1 MHRRWAPL
9 RWLAVI
15 ALLLVGSVFSDES
28 ASERV
33 EIPEADA
40 DAVVSSNGKESKMTR
55 SFVAATHGSAHA
67 LTLTTFLTDAAYLH
81 YAVLPAGHEVLDAA
95 GVKTAAAQ
103 CRVDVS
109 EETKAVASVD
119 YSAARRLPDSRSA
132 VERVQSA
139 GVVAADTVAVAK
151 SQKVVSS
158 VENLLA
164 NTSYDVYF
172 VAEVIGSNG
181 VFGPVQSVLQSWT
194 HPEPP
199 HVGIAAVRPANA
211 SADTVLI
218 NATLTTPGRAY
229 FALVPSGSGDVDALL
244 TAEDLAKNRSV
255 GIDAGAVQPKF
266 ALHSVPLQAN
276 NSFAFQKVIEN
287 LAPATLYDVYVMT
300 EATGNGEVRSEV
312 IRHANAART
321 HALAPE
327 VTTLSCSPQNASATA
342 LDVSFT
348 LEVDPEDVRRSNND
362 TLSYFKYDLHYEVIA
377 LSDGA
382 ATRKQSIVASSTT
395 SLPAGATRS
404 TDDISALKNT
414 TIRGLFS
421 LRNFSSVEDFQAG
434 IKETH
439 HANITGLQSG
449 ILYKVKLRAESAGSN
464 GLFGLREL
472 TAQAKTHETAPAILA
487 ATAQAT
493 NKSVS
498 SLTLSVELAR
508 SRGNIYYV
516 LTGNSGGSTANLRS
530 VFQQATSV
538 KNLQQLLRERSPQD
552 FDDTAYVTGVF
563 RFSSE
568 ERVGASS
575 DNRSPNPS
583 VNAATSPEKATED
596 NANEA
601 FRQQFE
607 IKGLNDATSYS
618 IALLPETT
626 KSFGL
631 FGRVFATLLET
642 ATNENASEVELLSV
656 KPLHGNVSA
665 VQLEVSMTKPQDVL
679 FLCLKQQAMDGEADQ
694 AKADQATSPA
704 SDSCQEVEG
713 RERFEF
719 SRSSPNLFTF
729 AVRNLSE
736 NTEYRVSLYAE
747 NARRNGVLS
756 GRSKRLPV
764 RTHKSAPHIIETSA
778 QPTAATTSQVEA
790 QVMVDPDSPC
800 ILHYVARESLDSTDT
815 EERKP
820 VDAATIVEHS
830 SEGKEPRSQ
839 FQHRLSS
846 SSSSFVGGGNVFA
859 GSSAPDTTTNFAVN
873 GLSANTS
880 YELLV
885 VTETSRDGNN
895 SGVLGEPVIFN
906 VTTHAV
912 APKIVLATVDPVAGS
927 TDSVIIS
934 ANLSHPGIVHYFLSD
949 VDFADPAIIS
959 HSDSKHTPH
968 ELRGEFQVLE
978 EHILMEIINGTND
991 TRPTQPFEF
1000 VHNTTVCG
1008 LQSGATYHVS
1018 LTTETYGSGGVF
1030 GEFPP
1035 PVLVNTHLGPPI
1047 IIPEKLSVH
1056 AVGGSSS
1063 SLAMDFQLDRFGDVH
1078 YALFFRGLVP
1088 GRSHDFDHVQQAPT
1102 ERTESKDSAEDKGNE
1117 SIAIWPPPI
1126 STFDLTNL
1134 NGSMLKAA
1142 DFEELGVGVWVNDTI
1157 SVSREDVM
1165 RGKLTHKEIDKL
1177 PANALFDVCI
1187 VSETA
1192 ASGGILGWPSDGSA
1206 SACHRVATHADYTN
1220 QSVLFDEISVHALS
1234 GQTDGIRISLNVS
1247 KLLTAPQTTDAA
1259 GNDALDR
1266 FALAT
1271 GRVPYFLLID
1281 AKARSGRDLAAFS
1294 SHRGEVTSAFKT
1306 ATPGRGDGVVAA
1318 GMLADIIAENATAL
1332 RIEQEVLGLD
1342 ANHDYLFFFAY
1353 ETSGSN
1359 GVFTNVNP
1367 HKHRSNDTRSENDG
1381 IPVTTFES
1389 APRIPKAKAQP
1400 TFGHTASITVKFDV
1414 ACDSCKDALIHLL
1427 VFPSDCEFPSSVVD
1441 TLHLDQLSDSE
1452 SNTTISATQT
1462 NETTEGDC
1470 NTPLVQKRVKIDMS
1484 ERQHTRN
1491 DVEEELGGEHV
1502 LSANTSYVV
1511 LLATETVGSQGV
1523 LSKRFE
1529 EPLRVRTHAP
1539 APSFTELQLEPRTGS
1554 TTELVLTFA
1563 LDRPG
1568 EVHYMI
1574 GASDNSE
1581 FNVTSP
1587 HNISS
1592 KGVPN
1597 GDRHGRGKD
1606 FHDYRQEV
1614 VRTRRSVTCL
1624 EGKQQIE
1631 LLDYLVAGTSYD
1643 LFIVSEAVP
1652 ADHGVYGSIHEL
1664 KDVSTFANAP
1674 ILLAH
1679 AAYPTPGTT
1688 QALTVGFRLD
1698 APGIVYFSV
1707 VAVKPWAVAEHV
1719 AKGSDRF
1726 GNRLALEDRLVA
1738 QKRLE
1743 VDKQSME
1750 LESDSGWREQILE
1763 VPQTGLN
1770 YTLHLVTETK
1780 DSGGIYGIVAT
1791 HAGVRAH
1798 SEAPELTNVSVTP
1811 TDAHVDALTMNVTLS
1826 DRGHV
1831 HYIALPSGRGTT
1843 PPSDDFS
1850 HQSTELSVLASGKVD
1865 VNETAGS
1872 SQETSFTITGLTEGT
1887 AYDLYFRVE
1896 TFESFGVYGA
1906 WSRQAVTAHTHGLPP
1921 DVLPEAVECKVTP
1934 ACDQVGRE
1942 TCSRKANVCGKCL
1955 EGYAIPSDNIGQ
1967 EVNLPCV
1974 KQQPPNK
1981 AKRGSRGPTIKIN
1994 GVKRNPNLHLS
2005 EVEPLEELEPEV
2017 LHSKP
2022 QNQPT
2027 LEQQFVEQEEEQH
2040 ATMDQTTEDT
2050 KVQQE
2055 LRSEQ
2060 QSAELETEQQTTA
2073 EDTVEEPEVHH
2084 AITLEEPAEPA
2095 IMQPPTEDPIESVVQ
2110 DAPTQ
2115 EPLPQEVLEQPELD
2129 QQQPQQ
2135 PIKQDPLAI
2144 SSQGIIDDAPSQH
2157 EATSEQESIPEFLE
2171 ATGCPLN
2178 AQRTVY
2184 GLCECIPGYEADEKD
2199 SSCVLSRMTTAAEAA
2214 TTASAF
2220 DILNAHHQ
2228 VPSQSV

>member
-15 ALLLVGSVFSDES
+15 ALLLVGGVFSDES

-211 SADTVLI
+211 
-218 NATLTTPGRAY
+218 
-229 FALVPSGSGDVDALL
+229 
-244 TAEDLAKNRSV
+244 V
-255 GIDAGAVQPKF
+255 GVDAGAVQPKF

-276 NSFAFQKVIEN
+276 NSFAFQKVIEK

-382 ATRKQSIVASSTT
+382 
-395 SLPAGATRS
+395 TRS

-421 LRNFSSVEDFQAG
+421 LRNFSSVEDFQ
-434 IKETH
+434 
-439 HANITGLQSG
+439 
-449 ILYKVKLRAESAGSN
+449 AGSN

-493 NKSVS
+493 NKSWWFHCQS
-498 SLTLSVELAR
+498 SKCIPASDKCE
-508 SRGNIYYV
+508 
-516 LTGNSGGSTANLRS
+516 
-530 VFQQATSV
+530 
-538 KNLQQLLRERSPQD
+538 ESP
-552 FDDTAYVTGVF
+552 AASA
-563 RFSSE
+563 FSSK

-665 VQLEVSMTKPQDVL
+665 VQLE
-679 FLCLKQQAMDGEADQ
+679 QQAMDGEADQ

-729 AVRNLSE
+729 TVGNLSE
-736 NTEYRVSLYAE
+736 NTEYR
-747 NARRNGVLS
+747 
-756 GRSKRLPV
+756 
-764 RTHKSAPHIIETSA
+764 TSA

-790 QVMVDPDSPC
+790 QVMVGPDSPC
-800 ILHYVARESLDSTDT
+800 ILHYVARESLDSTDA

-830 SEGKEPRSQ
+830 SE
-839 FQHRLSS
+839 
-846 SSSSFVGGGNVFA
+846 
-859 GSSAPDTTTNFAVN
+859 
-873 GLSANTS
+873 
-880 YELLV
+880 
-885 VTETSRDGNN
+885 
-895 SGVLGEPVIFN
+895 
-906 VTTHAV
+906 V

-949 VDFADPAIIS
+949 VDFADPAIIR

-991 TRPTQPFEF
+991 TR
-1000 VHNTTVCG
+1000 
-1008 LQSGATYHVS
+1008 
-1018 LTTETYGSGGVF
+1018 GGVF

-1056 AVGGSSS
+1056 A
-1063 SLAMDFQLDRFGDVH
+1063 
-1078 YALFFRGLVP
+1078 
-1088 GRSHDFDHVQQAPT
+1088 APT

-1234 GQTDGIRISLNVS
+1234 GRTDGIRISLNVS

-1259 GNDALDR
+1259 RNDALDR

-1342 ANHDYLFFFAY
+1342 ANHDYLLFFAY

-1592 KGVPN
+1592 KG
-1597 GDRHGRGKD
+1597 
-1606 FHDYRQEV
+1606 
-1614 VRTRRSVTCL
+1614 
-1624 EGKQQIE
+1624 

-1798 SEAPELTNVSVTP
+1798 PEAPELTNVSVTP
-1811 TDAHVDALTMNVTLS
+1811 TDAHVDALTVNVTLS

-1850 HQSTELSVLASGKVD
+1850 QQSTELSVLASGRVD

-1872 SQETSFTITGLTEGT
+1872 SQQTSFTITGLTEGT
-1887 AYDLYFRVE
+1887 AYDLYFRAE

-1906 WSRQAVTAHTHGLPP
+1906 WSRQAVTARTHGLPP

-2060 QSAELETEQQTTA
+2060 QSVELETGQQTTA

-2115 EPLPQEVLEQPELD
+2115 EPLPQEVLGQPELD

-2144 SSQGIIDDAPSQH
+2144 SSQGIINDAPSQH

-2178 AQRTVY
+2178 AQRTAS

-2214 TTASAF
+2214 TTATAF